1 MHLLLRWIL
10 SAVALYITVLL
21 GQFINLRY
29 PDTGLRFWIAPG
41 LAGVSG
47 ALLFVLAL
55 GVANAL
61 LRPVLK
67 ALTLPLTCLTL
78 GLFSFV
84 VNAFLFWLVGQFVS
98 GFHVAGWQAP
108 LFGSVVMSLIG
119 GLLNNV
125 LVSKRERKR

>member
-10 SAVALYITVLL
+10 SALALYVTVLL
-21 GQFINLRY
+21 GHYIDISR
-29 PDTGLRFWIAPG
+29 PETGLRFWIAPG
-41 LAGVSG
+41 LAGIQG

-84 VNAFLFWLVGQFVS
+84 VNAFLFWLVGQFVP

-108 LFGSVVMSLIG
+108 LFGSVVMSLVG
-119 GLLNNV
+119 GLLNNI

>member
-21 GQFINLRY
+21 GHYINLRY

-84 VNAFLFWLVGQFVS
+84 VNAFLFWLVGQYVP
-98 GFHVAGWQAP
+98 GFHVARWQAP

>member
-21 GQFINLRY
+21 GHYINLRY

-67 ALTLPLTCLTL
+67 ALHEGGRAAAVSFLEAVEAEIRAALLLTGSRDLAAFRRSPKVVVGEL
-78 GLFSFV
+78 GQ
-84 VNAFLFWLVGQFVS
+84 WLK
-98 GFHVAGWQAP
+98 ALAP
-108 LFGSVVMSLIG
+108 
-119 GLLNNV
+119 
-125 LVSKRERKR
+125 